1 MATHPTDNT
10 KIKLTPEFYSF
21 NIDESSRQPASKF
34 LLRCMKYIP
43 KNRDN
48 VFTYIKLVNFM
59 KEAKYDEFY
68 YRGGAFLKDCNIER
82 YWGYSKSK
90 RHKARIEN
98 FNNYYEFV

>member
-1 MATHPTDNT
+1 MTEHPKDNT
-10 KIKLTPEFYSF
+10 KIKLTREFKLF
-21 NIDESSRQPASKF
+21 NIDESGLQDAQKF
-34 LLRCMKYIP
+34 LLRCMRYVP

-48 VFTYIKLVNFM
+48 VFIYIKLKKFM